1 MTTFYHEEQPNGS
14 KRCKYITSTLKDAF
28 TGCHTFRARLSSSP
42 GPQQDEDDDE
52 QEMFVSAVL
61 SRYMESKARRKGSLA
76 LESCSWAF
84 DPSTGEFSIAPKT
97 IKQKEEDSVQV
108 TAETEDFYSVCSCF
122 SYCSNTATNMEAF
135 VSVRSNLS
143 ECSSLSHEGYLEW
156 PRRSIIL
163 EFCHCEGWP
172 FGLCRRAL
180 LLPPLPKSPSE
191 SWLWCKSNSAR
202 MV

>member
-1 MTTFYHEEQPNGS
+1 MGFQ
-14 KRCKYITSTLKDAF
+14 
-28 TGCHTFRARLSSSP
+28 
-42 GPQQDEDDDE
+42 
-52 QEMFVSAVL
+52 MFVSAVL

-84 DPSTGEFSIAPKT
+84 DPTTRAFSIAPKT
-97 IKQKEEDSVQV
+97 IKQKEKDGVDV
-108 TAETEDFYSVCSCF
+108 TEETEDFYSVCSCCL
-122 SYCSNTATNMEAF
+122 SVCSNTGDNMEAF

-143 ECSSLSHEGYLEW
+143 QCSSLRRVEYLEW
-156 PRRSIIL
+156 PRRSVIL

-202 MV
+202 MF